1 MSANSRGLGRGL
13 DALFQN
19 HAEPAETTTAATPS
33 PSPRNAAEPRK
44 VKLSAL
50 APNPQQPRRHFSAQH
65 MDELAASIKSQGVLQ
80 PILVR
85 PMHRSA
91 DGSQDTFEII
101 AGERRWRAAQQA
113 GLATVPVIVR
123 ELNDQEVL
131 IVALMENL
139 QREDL
144 TPMEEALGYQQLK
157 EEFGLS
163 QEDLALHLGK
173 SRSAIAN
180 TLRLLSLPEAARQ
193 DLTEGRIS
201 AGHARALLMVTDLGC
216 QELFRQYMVSSP
228 CTVREAESIAALW
241 KETGALPEDLAPG
254 VPKTRA
260 LRAKTASPS
269 AALASLQEQ
278 LGRVLAVPVTIKG
291 RENKGTISV
300 KYASKAELQ
309 ALIAKLGITGEADS

>member
-1 MSANSRGLGRGL
+1 MSASTRGLGRGL

-19 HAEPAETTTAATPS
+19 NADAAGAAATAS
-33 PSPRNAAEPRK
+33 PSSTAQAAEPRK
-44 VKLSAL
+44 AKLSAL
-50 APNPQQPRRHFSAQH
+50 APNPQQPRRHFSEQQ
-65 MDELAASIKSQGVLQ
+65 MEELAASIKAQGVLQ

-113 GLATVPVIVR
+113 GLSSVPIVVR

-157 EEFGLS
+157 DEFGLS
-163 QEDLALHLGK
+163 QEDLAHHLGK

-201 AGHARALLMVTDLGC
+201 AGHARALLVVTDPES
-216 QELFRQYMVSSP
+216 QETFRQYMVSTP

-241 KETGALPEDLAPG
+241 KETGMLPEDITPG
-254 VPKTRA
+254 TPKPAATRG
-260 LRAKTASPS
+260 KGPSPS
-269 AALASLQEQ
+269 EALLSLQEK
-278 LGRVLAVPVTIKG
+278 LGQTLALPVTIKG
-291 RENKGTISV
+291 KETRGTISL
-300 KYASKAELQ
+300 KYASKDELD
-309 ALIAKLGITGEADS
+309 ALLARLGVTGEAG